1 MLFEKIIKLLLYILT
16 IYKKILVYIYCFIW
30 ILALEIRQFLLWVA
44 LNYFIV
50 GYMNSLRMYLFPS
63 FRLLLIHTVFL
74 ICNVDLIDQKLCIN
88 SIVRKEK
95 IKFTTIYI
103 YVLDLSIWYSC
114 SLYLWLTDK
123 QGITKFIFNLDF
135 RRKIT
140 VSFPKPNKDENN
152 TLLNKA
158 KDVETAIK
166 DKKIIFTSLVTC
178 KKQE

>member
-1 MLFEKIIKLLLYILT
+1 MFFEKIIKLLLYILT
-16 IYKKILVYIYCFIW
+16 IYKKILLYIYCFIW
-30 ILALEIRQFLLWVA
+30 ILVLEIRQFLLWVA

-103 YVLDLSIWYSC
+103 YVLDLSIWYSY

-135 RRKIT
+135 RRKLQFLFQNQIKMRIT
-140 VSFPKPNKDENN
+140 LYWTRQKTLKRQLKIKNN
-152 TLLNKA
+152 
-158 KDVETAIK
+158 IY
-166 DKKIIFTSLVTC
+166 FSC
-178 KKQE
+178 YM

>member
-1 MLFEKIIKLLLYILT
+1 M
-16 IYKKILVYIYCFIW
+16 
-30 ILALEIRQFLLWVA
+30 
-44 LNYFIV
+44 
-50 GYMNSLRMYLFPS
+50 
-63 FRLLLIHTVFL
+63 
-74 ICNVDLIDQKLCIN
+74 DLIDQKLCIN